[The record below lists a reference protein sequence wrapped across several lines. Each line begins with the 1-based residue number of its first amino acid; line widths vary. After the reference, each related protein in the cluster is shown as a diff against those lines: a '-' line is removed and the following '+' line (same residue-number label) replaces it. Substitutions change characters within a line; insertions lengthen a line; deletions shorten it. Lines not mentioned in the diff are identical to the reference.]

1 VYVNCKVLL
10 ATGVATVFL
19 SQPSSAQETTPQ
31 PAANAEK
38 ADKTKEKA
46 SDDATK
52 REWKFSWE
60 NRPSVRYGNLVHIDI
75 RARFVGD
82 LRDSEASLKESDTS
96 RIDIARRRVGVTGAI
111 AGIADFQIE
120 RELADARA
128 WRDVYVN
135 YRGFHNVDIQAGQF
149 KLPFGLDENTSAAN
163 LDFVYR
169 SRAAAFSPGRDPGV
183 MAHGRVR
190 TLRYEAGVFARDGDN
205 ARGNDTLRVY
215 GSRTAAGRLVLQ
227 PFRSSKSVLED
238 FQAGVAY
245 TSSDVP
251 AGIADLRGDTAF
263 GQPFFRPKFEVQ
275 GTRRRVGLEMRWR
288 PGPFSVQSEF
298 VRLSSERRG
307 QSVEET
313 DLPNLEAAAWY
324 AHGTWLLTGERKTK
338 GADEPK
344 RPLFGGGFGSVEFAA
359 RVEAVRISSIGTGL
373 PSTGPRAETILPH
386 RDRAV
391 TFGIS
396 WSPNR
401 WVRVQA
407 NLVRDTLSFPIGEAA
422 ASESP
427 VAGPSSS
434 FWSRAVRFR
443 FAM

>member
-1 VYVNCKVLL
+1 MNCKVLL
-10 ATGVATVFL
+10 IIWVTTLFL
-19 SQPSSAQETTPQ
+19 TQPSSAQDTTPQ
-31 PAANAEK
+31 PAE
-38 ADKTKEKA
+38 KTKKTENEA
-46 SDDATK
+46 SKSATK
-52 REWKFSWE
+52 REWRLSWE
-60 NRPSVRYGNLVHIDI
+60 NRPSVRYGDLVRIDF

-82 LRDSEASLKESDTS
+82 VRDSGASLEESDTS
-96 RIDIARRRVGVTGAI
+96 RLDIARRRVGVTGVI
-111 AGIADFQIE
+111 AGVADFQIE

-135 YRGFHNVDIQAGQF
+135 YHGFENVDIQGGQF
-149 KLPFGLDENTSAAN
+149 KLPFGLDENTSSAN

-183 MAHGRVR
+183 MAHGRAR
-190 TLRYEAGVFARDGDN
+190 SLRYELGVFVRDGDN
-205 ARGNDTLRVY
+205 ARGNDTQRVY
-215 GSRTAAGRLVLQ
+215 GSWTAAGRLVLQ

-263 GQPFFRPKFEVQ
+263 GQPFFRPKFAVQ

-298 VRLSSERRG
+298 VRLSNERHG
-307 QSVEET
+307 QSVEDA
-313 DLPNLEAAAWY
+313 DLPPLVAAAWY
-324 AHGTWLLTGERKTK
+324 AHGTWLATGERKTK

-344 RPLFGGGFGSVEFAA
+344 HPLFGGGFGSLEFAA

-407 NLVRDTLSFPIGEAA
+407 NLVRDTLSFPIGEAV
-422 ASESP
+422 ASEP
-427 VAGPSSS
+427 LAGGPSSS
-434 FWSRAVRFR
+434 FWSRVLRFR